1 MPLPEEGD
9 MAHRLAEATGIY
21 HVITEMMR
29 LYRMSLETFQGL
41 PTCFPLCHTEDG
53 GKPTPPT
60 PTKQVCRCRNIWTSE
75 GAGPPGASRP
85 SPLSVPFPVVSFWAD
100 YQRNPVSKLILLM
113 NCK

>member
-60 PTKQVCRCRNIWTSE
+60 PTRQVQEYLDFRGSWAAR
-75 GAGPPGASRP
+75 RL
-85 SPLSVPFPVVSFWAD
+85 SPLPALCPL
-100 YQRNPVSKLILLM
+100 PCGLILGGLSEEPSLEV
-113 NCK
+113 NTLNEL